1 MLKVLKQRRKG
12 FLSNLTKTI
21 NRVEMSI
28 ENKTNISEIAL
39 LRENAE
45 FSIFKLQENLEDI
58 YLHASGAETTKAQ
71 QLFNENNERAKRVII
86 RYERLDDDKQ
96 TKTTIYVFDQLCKS
110 RSSKGSKYS
119 GLSSITSN
127 DSDRSEKQRLLAIHN
142 ENRATRNFE
151 LLKMKEKLKEVES
164 NEQLKQANEKRALLE
179 VTSVSNSELEDVM
192 NELPNIDNEPKVR
205 HSSSYFVPRNIPKS
219 NIDPE
224 QHLKQ
229 SPQTLQ
235 NVRSTN
241 S

>member
-1 MLKVLKQRRKG
+1 
-12 FLSNLTKTI
+12 
-21 NRVEMSI
+21 
-28 ENKTNISEIAL
+28 
-39 LRENAE
+39 
-45 FSIFKLQENLEDI
+45 
-58 YLHASGAETTKAQ
+58 
-71 QLFNENNERAKRVII
+71 
-86 RYERLDDDKQ
+86 
-96 TKTTIYVFDQLCKS
+96 
-110 RSSKGSKYS
+110 
-119 GLSSITSN
+119 
-127 DSDRSEKQRLLAIHN
+127 
-142 ENRATRNFE
+142 
-151 LLKMKEKLKEVES
+151 MKEKLKEVES

-235 NVRSTN
+235 NVKSTN

>member
-1 MLKVLKQRRKG
+1 
-12 FLSNLTKTI
+12 
-21 NRVEMSI
+21 
-28 ENKTNISEIAL
+28 
-39 LRENAE
+39 
-45 FSIFKLQENLEDI
+45 
-58 YLHASGAETTKAQ
+58 
-71 QLFNENNERAKRVII
+71 
-86 RYERLDDDKQ
+86 
-96 TKTTIYVFDQLCKS
+96 
-110 RSSKGSKYS
+110 
-119 GLSSITSN
+119 
-127 DSDRSEKQRLLAIHN
+127 
-142 ENRATRNFE
+142 
-151 LLKMKEKLKEVES
+151 MKEKLKEVES

-229 SPQTLQ
+229 SPKTLQ